1 MKRRFIVL
9 YVVLFSLL
17 SCFICTYILHS
28 GSKQVMSQYTTEI
41 NRLIIDTGENWD
53 EISSLDNTF
62 VESREAFDYAV
73 IDNEGRLLCYTKK
86 GMSTTVSAATGHY
99 DIIRDIGV
107 NGETAGKLI
116 VHNPYAE
123 QKQNS
128 DVRNAIMIGSM
139 AALMIIV
146 SVIYFIILR
155 KRVVDPFRKLEN
167 FAVRVAGGDLETP
180 LEMDRENIFGAFTES
195 FDIMRDELKASRKRE
210 EAAVKSRK
218 ELIAELSHDIKTPV
232 SSIKAIVD
240 YLELVTQAE
249 ETKET
254 LKSINSK
261 ADRIDKLVL
270 NMFHATL
277 EELEQLEVDPQEMS
291 SREIENIIKECDA
304 LKRVTESDIKDCM
317 VYADKLRLE
326 QVFGNI
332 FSNSYKYADTEIRV
346 TSFFD
351 DGFFVIEVSDK
362 GGGVPDE
369 ELDIIM
375 GKFCRGTNAA
385 GKDGS
390 GIGLYI
396 SHYLI
401 GQMGGEL
408 TCRNNGE
415 GFTVSLSFRLI

>member
-1 MKRRFIVL
+1 MP
-9 YVVLFSLL
+9 
-17 SCFICTYILHS
+17 
-28 GSKQVMSQYTTEI
+28 QYTTEI
-41 NRLIIDTGENWD
+41 NRLIIDTGEKWD
-53 EISSLDNTF
+53 EISSLDNAF
-62 VESREAFDYAV
+62 VESGEAFDYAV
-73 IDNEGRLLCYTKK
+73 IDNEGRLLCYTKEE
-86 GMSTTVSAATGHY
+86 MSTTVSAATGHY

-123 QKQNS
+123 QKHSS

-139 AALMIIV
+139 AALMIMI
-146 SVIYFIILR
+146 SVVYFIILR
-155 KRVVDPFRKLEN
+155 KRVVDPFRKLKN

-195 FDIMRDELKASRKRE
+195 FDIMREELKASRKRE

-232 SSIKAIVD
+232 SSIKAMVD
-240 YLELVTQAE
+240 YLELVTQDE

-277 EELEQLEVDPQEMS
+277 EELEQLEVNPQEMS
-291 SREIENIIKECDA
+291 SRDIENIIKECDA
-304 LKRVTESDIKDCM
+304 LKRVTEVDIKDCM

-375 GKFCRGTNAA
+375 EKFCRGTNAA
-385 GKDGS
+385 GKEGS

>member
-9 YVVLFSLL
+9 YVILFSLL
-17 SCFICTYILHS
+17 SGIICAYILHS
-28 GSKQVMSQYTTEI
+28 GSEQVMPQYTTEI

-53 EISSLDNTF
+53 EISTMNNAF

-73 IDNEGRLLCYTKK
+73 IDSESRLICYTKE
-86 GMSTTVSAATGHY
+86 GISTTVSAATGHF
-99 DIIRDIGV
+99 DIIRDIEVDGKA
-107 NGETAGKLI
+107 AGKLI

-123 QKQNS
+123 QKRLS
-128 DVRNAIMIGSM
+128 DIRNARMIGCM
-139 AALMIIV
+139 AALMLIV
-146 SVIYFIILR
+146 SVIYFVFLR
-155 KRVVDPFRKLEN
+155 KRVVEPFGKLKG

-180 LEMDRENIFGAFTES
+180 LEMDEGNIFGAFTES
-195 FDIMRDELKASRKRE
+195 FDIMREELRASRKRE

-232 SSIKAIVD
+232 SSIKAMVD
-240 YLELVTQAE
+240 YLELVTRDD
-249 ETKET
+249 ETRET
-254 LKSINSK
+254 LESINSK
-261 ADRIDKLVL
+261 ADRIDKLVQ

-277 EELEQLEVDPQEMS
+277 EELEQLQVDPQEMS
-291 SREIENIIKECDA
+291 SREIGNIIKECDA
-304 LKRVTESDIKDCM
+304 QKKVTEADIKDCI

-332 FSNSYKYADTEIRV
+332 FSNSYKYADTEITV
-346 TSFFD
+346 SSFFD
-351 DGFFVIEVSDK
+351 EGFFVVEISDK

-375 GKFCRGTNAA
+375 GKFCRGSNAA
-385 GKDGS
+385 GKEGS

-408 TCRNNGE
+408 NCRNNGE
-415 GFTVSLSFRLI
+415 GFTVSLRLRLI

>member
-1 MKRRFIVL
+1 LKRRFIVL
-9 YVVLFSLL
+9 YVVFFSLL
-17 SCFICTYILHS
+17 SCFICTYILHYS
-28 GSKQVMSQYTTEI
+28 SKQVMPQYTTEI
-41 NRLIIDTGENWD
+41 NRLIIDTGEKWD
-53 EISSLDNTF
+53 ELSTLDNAF
-62 VESREAFDYAV
+62 VESGEAFDYAI
-73 IDNEGRLLCYTKK
+73 IDSESRLLCYTKE
-86 GMSTTVSAATGHY
+86 GMSVTVSAATGHY
-99 DIIRDIGV
+99 DIIRDIEV

-116 VHNPYAE
+116 VHNPYTE
-123 QKQNS
+123 QKHLS
-128 DVRNAIMIGSM
+128 DVRNARMIGIMS
-139 AALMIIV
+139 ALMILV
-146 SVIYFIILR
+146 SVLYFIFLR
-155 KRVVDPFRKLEN
+155 KRVVRPFGKLKD

-195 FDIMRDELKASRKRE
+195 FDIMREELKASRKRE

-232 SSIKAIVD
+232 ASIKAMVD
-240 YLELVTQAE
+240 YLELVTE
-249 ETKET
+249 DDETKET
-254 LKSINSK
+254 LASINSK
-261 ADRIDKLVL
+261 ADRIDKLVE

-277 EELEQLEVDPQEMS
+277 EELEQLQVDPQEMS
-291 SREIENIIKECDA
+291 SREIENIIKDCDA
-304 LKRVTESDIKDCM
+304 QKKVTVTEIKDCM

-332 FSNSYKYADTEIRV
+332 FSNSYKYADTVITV

-351 DGFFVIEVSDK
+351 KGFFVVEVADK

-369 ELDIIM
+369 ELDTIM
-375 GKFCRGTNAA
+375 GKFCRGSNAA

-401 GQMGGEL
+401 KQMGGEL

-415 GFTVSLSFRLI
+415 GFTVALSLRLV